1 MSRIA
6 SCKVARRISDETHTF
21 LSAFAKLCLRESSAP
36 ARRWMEFT
44 GVDSDHL
51 HALQNEAVPG
61 GVSTAAASSQ
71 SDHFLVGFTPVKPVP
86 A

>member
-1 MSRIA
+1 
-6 SCKVARRISDETHTF
+6 
-21 LSAFAKLCLRESSAP
+21 
-36 ARRWMEFT
+36 MEFT